1 MVNLKTI
8 EKEKKNIIK
17 NFKPEEMESYLKT
30 LITVLYE
37 SFLEHDL
44 DKCSSAKKLIE
55 EATEIYIA
63 EGYSNSLAM
72 ELQFRLA
79 IANSFLVETLD
90 SKEKNEVELFK
101 VIVANAYDNDIMKLI
116 HDNNILK
123 SLLSSYEKKP
133 SEELASAIKDVLF
146 IVESNL
152 VRIKFL
158 LEEKGIIKN
167 NLYAEE
173 LEILKEEYSIFQDL
187 VNKINTL

>member
-1 MVNLKTI
+1 MVNLKTL

-17 NFKPEEMESYLKT
+17 NFKPEEMESYLKS

-44 DKCSSAKKLIE
+44 DKCFSAKKLIE

-90 SKEKNEVELFK
+90 SKEKNEVELSK

-123 SLLSSYEKKP
+123 SLLSSYEK
-133 SEELASAIKDVLF
+133 
-146 IVESNL
+146 NL
-152 VRIKFL
+152 Q
-158 LEEKGIIKN
+158 KN
-167 NLYAEE
+167 
-173 LEILKEEYSIFQDL
+173 
-187 VNKINTL
+187 

>member
-17 NFKPEEMESYLKT
+17 NFKPEEMESYLKS

-55 EATEIYIA
+55 EATEIYTA

-72 ELQFRLA
+72 ELKFRLA

-90 SKEKNEVELFK
+90 SKEKKEVELFK
-101 VIVANAYDNDIMKLI
+101 VIVANAYDSDIMKLI

-133 SEELASAIKDVLF
+133 SEELASVIKDVLF

-152 VRIKFL
+152 VGIKYL
-158 LEEKGIIKN
+158 LEEKGITENKS
-167 NLYAEE
+167 YAEE
-173 LEILKEEYSIFQDL
+173 HEILKEEYSNFQDL
-187 VNKINTL
+187 ANKINTL

>member
-17 NFKPEEMESYLKT
+17 NFKPEEMESYLKS

-55 EATEIYIA
+55 EATEIYTA

-90 SKEKNEVELFK
+90 SKEKKEVELSK
-101 VIVANAYDNDIMKLI
+101 VIFENYYSELILDVLHANS
-116 HDNNILK
+116 ILK
-123 SLLSSYEKKP
+123 TLLDSYENAP
-133 SEELASAIKDVLF
+133 SGTLASAIKDVAEL
-146 IVESNL
+146 ENNRLSN
-152 VRIKFL
+152 RNFL
-158 LEEKGIIKN
+158 TEHEISS
-167 NLYAEE
+167 YFAEE
-173 LEILKEEYSIFQDL
+173 IDFFKEEYSNFQDL